1 MSKHN
6 SLLKLWS
13 FIKIIA
19 LSMGIGKKV
28 NVWTNVFGYVPAVNF
43 LVKPLLR
50 LNYINTVR
58 IAALEWTAMQM
69 INIIGAFVTLMGA
82 FAFGWMGNLPMTIAM
97 LAGVIY
103 FKEYK

>member
-1 MSKHN
+1 MP
-6 SLLKLWS
+6 KLWN
-13 FIKIIA
+13 FIKIIV

-28 NVWTNVFGYVPAVNF
+28 NVWTIVFGYVPAVNV
-43 LVKPLLR
+43 LAKQLQL
-50 LNYINTVR
+50 LNYISTVQ
-58 IAALEWTAMQM
+58 IVGQEWTVMTM

-82 FAFGWMGNLPMTIAM
+82 FAFGLIGNLPMTIAM